1 MEPLFG
7 NSLTKRGSPFL
18 PIPLFLFFGHQ
29 YFCTKTSSRKRH
41 TYINGTRFK
50 LSNKLSIPCSIL
62 QVFYPSFQPHFSSS
76 APPPTVNSPSIRYPD
91 LPCLF
96 RRLPVERFHLS
107 IFSFHAIHSQ
117 LRSSSQHHNC
127 SQSSHPVHS

>member
-18 PIPLFLFFGHQ
+18 PIPLFLFFGDQFFALKLPPGQSTH
-29 YFCTKTSSRKRH
+29 
-41 TYINGTRFK
+41 YINGTRFK
-50 LSNKLSIPCSIL
+50 LSNKLRNPCSIL

-76 APPPTVNSPSIRYPD
+76 IPPPKVNSPSILYPD

-96 RRLPVERFHLS
+96 RQIPVERFHLS
-107 IFSFHAIHSQ
+107 IFSFNAIHSQ